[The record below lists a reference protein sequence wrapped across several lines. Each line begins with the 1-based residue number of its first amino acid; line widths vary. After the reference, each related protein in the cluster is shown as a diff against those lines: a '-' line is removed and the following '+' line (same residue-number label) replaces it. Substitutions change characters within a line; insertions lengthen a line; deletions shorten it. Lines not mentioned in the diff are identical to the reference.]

1 MCLYVL
7 CVCVRTRMS
16 LLQFLCWHLHLFIHV
31 QSFFFPFFF
40 FKCSIFEMCMFD
52 LFSVFIYILC
62 QYACFEHNESI
73 KVFFSIM
80 SKKQQQKVGLCKK
93 SSSTD
98 AKAKEEKKRHLRRKT
113 KINKQT
119 KKPDNSGILLSV
131 TQSFSG
137 FPGRSR
143 DHPSFMICSRARSLC
158 TFTALVEIR
167 CCGPSS
173 CDTEKER
180 KEEKKTGENKESGFS
195 GAVANML
202 RVAGS
207 WLSHRL
213 TGTANSMRNR
223 RGRGKKKRSV
233 SITTRNKWARG
244 GVGNLC
250 FNHMEQTSTL

>member
-1 MCLYVL
+1 
-7 CVCVRTRMS
+7 
-16 LLQFLCWHLHLFIHV
+16 
-31 QSFFFPFFF
+31 
-40 FKCSIFEMCMFD
+40 
-52 LFSVFIYILC
+52 
-62 QYACFEHNESI
+62 
-73 KVFFSIM
+73 M

-137 FPGRSR
+137 FPGGSR

-173 CDTEKER
+173 CDTQRERER
-180 KEEKKTGENKESGFS
+180 KRKRQERIRRVDSVGLWQTCSGLLAPGYHTDWQAQPTAWETDGEEEKKRGACQSQPEISGLEV
-195 GAVANML
+195 GWEICV
-202 RVAGS
+202 
-207 WLSHRL
+207 L
-213 TGTANSMRNR
+213 TIWNR
-223 RGRGKKKRSV
+223 H
-233 SITTRNKWARG
+233 
-244 GVGNLC
+244 LHC
-250 FNHMEQTSTL
+250 DSTNPAKA